1 MQQIVQVVSLTWVL
15 ESGSNMKKLSITT
28 LLILVLAV
36 TNSWGNDL
44 YSDKQAEKIAKVALK
59 DKDISLKQKLDIS
72 HFLGKPEPVSMYLFD
87 RESGND
93 FYVIITQAKGRYDMF
108 DYLVTVN
115 LDLEIEKV
123 KVLKY
128 RSEHGGEIASKKWLE
143 QFTGYSTGE
152 LKYKKDISA
161 ISGATMSA
169 SSITLDIPLVLS
181 ILRSNIKSIESK

>member
-1 MQQIVQVVSLTWVL
+1 
-15 ESGSNMKKLSITT
+15 MKFNIIT
-28 LLILVLAV
+28 IIIIVLAI

-44 YSDKQAEKIAKVALK
+44 YSSKQVEKITKIALK
-59 DKDISLKQKLDIS
+59 DKTISLKQNLEITQFFEKS
-72 HFLGKPEPVSMYLFD
+72 ESVSIYLFSK
-87 RESGND
+87 ESGND

-115 LDLEIEKV
+115 LAFEIEKV

-128 RSEHGGEIASKKWLE
+128 RSEHGGEIASKKWLQ

-161 ISGATMSA
+161 ISGATISA
-169 SSITLDIPLVLS
+169 SSIISDMQIVLK
-181 ILRSNIKSIESK
+181 ILKNNM